1 MTQQDLVDS
10 YLLPFQACVEKG
22 KVTSLMC
29 SYNAINGVPSC
40 ANPWLLQTVAR
51 DAWNFDGYITS
62 DCDADANVYDPHHY
76 TKSPEETVQKVLR
89 AGTDVDCDHFVG
101 EHAQAALD
109 QKLITEDDI
118 DARLKNLFKV
128 RMRLAHFDPPGP
140 LQQISY
146 KEAVCTDA
154 AKAMARDGV
163 AQGATLLKNVKV
175 KSADGSNGVPT
186 LPLDASTLKS
196 VAVIGP
202 NADLS
207 TAISS
212 YYGGNNCGDEY
223 PSMID
228 AIKGYVSGTTSAK
241 GVPDVS
247 SSDTSGVAAAA
258 AMAKAADATIL
269 VLGTDLSIARE
280 GHDAVNLTFSSGQLA
295 LVEAVTAAV
304 ATPLVV
310 ALLTAVPLD
319 LSPLLSNPKV
329 GAILHLGQPSVQTPG
344 AADVLFGVKSPAGR
358 TIQTVY
364 PASYQGEISIF
375 DFNMRPGPST
385 YARPDCTKATAA
397 ECPKGT
403 NPGRTYRFYTG
414 TAIVPFGYG
423 LSYSSFSYEVVGS
436 PPSLSLARLDALLR
450 SAHAKTGTHFP
461 KLADGAQS
469 AAGFE
474 VKVTNTGSVDADDA
488 VLGFL
493 TPPGAGQGG
502 VPLKQLFGFERVHL
516 KAGDSTTVWLYPSL
530 LDFAATNAA
539 GERHALPGQ
548 WTASFGVPEG
558 AANGMGFA
566 TATIAATMAA
576 AAEA

>member
-1 MTQQDLVDS
+1 
-10 YLLPFQACVEKG
+10 
-22 KVTSLMC
+22 
-29 SYNAINGVPSC
+29 
-40 ANPWLLQTVAR
+40 
-51 DAWNFDGYITS
+51 
-62 DCDADANVYDPHHY
+62 
-76 TKSPEETVQKVLR
+76 
-89 AGTDVDCDHFVG
+89 
-101 EHAQAALD
+101 
-109 QKLITEDDI
+109 
-118 DARLKNLFKV
+118 
-128 RMRLAHFDPPGP
+128 MRLAHFGPPGP

-163 AQGATLLKNVKV
+163 AQGATLLKNDKV
-175 KSADGSNGVPT
+175 KSADGSNDVPT
-186 LPLDASTLKS
+186 LPLDATKLKS

-247 SSDTSGVAAAA
+247 SGDTPASRRGGDGE
-258 AMAKAADATIL
+258 AADATIL

-295 LVEAVTAAV
+295 LVDAVTAAV

-344 AADVLFGVKSPAGR
+344 AADVLFGKKSPAGR

-364 PASYQGEISIF
+364 PASYQGEVSIF

-397 ECPKGT
+397 ECPRGT
-403 NPGRTYRFYTG
+403 NPGRTYALHGDGNR
-414 TAIVPFGYG
+414 ALRLR

-436 PPSLSLARLDALLR
+436 PASSR
-450 SAHAKTGTHFP
+450 SAARRTATVVARQDGDAFP
-461 KLADGAQS
+461 K
-469 AAGFE
+469 AGRRR
-474 VKVTNTGSVDADDA
+474 A
-488 VLGFL
+488 V
-493 TPPGAGQGG
+493 GG
-502 VPLKQLFGFERVHL
+502 GLRGR
-516 KAGDSTTVWLYPSL
+516 
-530 LDFAATNAA
+530 
-539 GERHALPGQ
+539 
-548 WTASFGVPEG
+548 
-558 AANGMGFA
+558 
-566 TATIAATMAA
+566 
-576 AAEA
+576 